1 MKNNRKLQII
11 TTTSLI
17 FTMTAAMAFKPT
29 LVLADEGMATAGQ
42 FTAGEIEEGEGTIA
56 APEQPADP
64 VVPETPAEPTPA
76 VPTTPAEQPETPVAP
91 TPTPEPEAP
100 VTPVNPSHPTE
111 ETPAPHQGN
120 NEATGFTIN
129 YVDENGNHIYDSI
142 HSTETNPEPKEISG
156 YRFKEKV
163 ESANEVNFI
172 YSLVKYYST
181 RWEDADGNVLK
192 PYTIAEEI
200 GPQEE
205 FDGYHFDHKE
215 VDDNG
220 NVLYIFAKDTEAASN
235 NKESSTTKH
244 VEIETGVRGNLLLSF
259 ATTIASLLTAGYLL
273 VKKSTK

>member
-1 MKNNRKLQII
+1 MKNNKKLQII

-17 FTMTAAMAFKPT
+17 FTMTAAMALKPT
-29 LVLADEGMATAGQ
+29 FVLADEGMATAGQ

-56 APEQPADP
+56 TPEQPADP
-64 VVPETPAEPTPA
+64 VAPEETLVEPTPA
-76 VPTTPAEQPETPVAP
+76 VPIPTPVPDTPVAP

-100 VTPVNPSHPTE
+100 VTPANPSQPTE
-111 ETPAPHQGN
+111 ETPAPHQGS
-120 NEATGFTIN
+120 NEAAGFTIN

-163 ESANEVNFI
+163 ESANEVNFV

-181 RWEDADGNVLK
+181 RWEDVDGNVLQ

-200 GPQEE
+200 GSQGE
-205 FDGYHFDHKE
+205 FNGYHFDHKD

-220 NVLYIFAKDTEAASN
+220 NVLYVFAKDAEAASN
-235 NKESSTTKH
+235 NKETKH
-244 VEIETGVRGNLLLSF
+244 AESETGVRGNLVLSF
-259 ATTIASLLTAGYLL
+259 VTTIASLVTAGYLF
-273 VKKSTK
+273 VKNSKK

>member
-1 MKNNRKLQII
+1 MKNNKKLQIV

-17 FTMTAAMAFKPT
+17 FAMTAAMALKPT

-56 APEQPADP
+56 APEQPTDP
-64 VVPETPAEPTPA
+64 VTPEEIPAEPTPA
-76 VPTTPAEQPETPVAP
+76 VPTPTPEPETPVA
-91 TPTPEPEAP
+91 PTPEPEAP
-100 VTPVNPSHPTE
+100 VTPVNPSQPTE

-129 YVDENGNHIYDSI
+129 YVDENGNHIFDSI
-142 HSTETNPEPKEISG
+142 HSTETSPEPKEISG

-163 ESANEVNFI
+163 ESANEVNFV

-181 RWEDADGNVLK
+181 RWEDTDGNVLQ

-200 GPQEE
+200 GPQGE
-205 FDGYHFDHKE
+205 FEGYHFDRKE

-220 NVLYIFAKDTEAASN
+220 NVLYIFEKNTEAASN
-235 NKESSTTKH
+235 NKVNGSTAKH
-244 VEIETGVRGNLLLSF
+244 AEIETGVRGNLVLSF
-259 ATTIASLLTAGYLL
+259 VTTITSLVMAGYLL
-273 VKKSTK
+273 VKKSTKQ

>member
-1 MKNNRKLQII
+1 MKNNRKLQIV

-17 FTMTAAMAFKPT
+17 FTMTAAMALKPT

-56 APEQPADP
+56 APEQPSDP

-76 VPTTPAEQPETPVAP
+76 VPTPTPEPETPVTP

-100 VTPVNPSHPTE
+100 VTPANPSHPTE
-111 ETPAPHQGN
+111 ETSTPNQGN

-129 YVDENGNHIYDSI
+129 YVDENGNHIYDSV

-156 YRFKEKV
+156 YCFKEKV
-163 ESANEVNFI
+163 ESANEVNFV

-181 RWEDADGNVLK
+181 RWEDVDGNVLQ
-192 PYTIAEEI
+192 PYTISEEI
-200 GPQEE
+200 GPQGE
-205 FDGYHFDHKE
+205 FNGYHLDHKD
-215 VDDNG
+215 VDENG
-220 NVLYIFAKDTEAASN
+220 NVLYVFAKDTEAASN
-235 NKESSTTKH
+235 NKATKH
-244 VEIETGVRGNLLLSF
+244 TEIETGVRGNMVLSF
-259 ATTIASLLTAGYLL
+259 VTTIASLLTAGYLL

>member
-1 MKNNRKLQII
+1 MKDNKKLQIV

-17 FTMTAAMAFKPT
+17 FTMTAAMALKPT

-42 FTAGEIEEGEGTIA
+42 FTAGEVEEGEGTIA
-56 APEQPADP
+56 APEQPTDP
-64 VVPETPAEPTPA
+64 VAPEEIPAEPTPSA
-76 VPTTPAEQPETPVAP
+76 PTPTPEPETPVA
-91 TPTPEPEAP
+91 PTPEPEAP
-100 VTPVNPSHPTE
+100 VTPANPSHPTE

-142 HSTETNPEPKEISG
+142 HSAEANPEPKEISG

-163 ESANEVNFI
+163 ESANEVNFV

-181 RWEDADGNVLK
+181 RWEDVDGNVLQ

-200 GPQEE
+200 KPQGE
-205 FDGYHFDHKE
+205 FDGYHFDHKD

-220 NVLYIFAKDTEAASN
+220 NVLYVFARDTEAASN
-235 NKESSTTKH
+235 NKATKH
-244 VEIETGVRGNLLLSF
+244 AEIETGVRGNLLLSF
-259 ATTIASLLTAGYLL
+259 VTTIASLLTAGYLL
-273 VKKSTK
+273 VKNSKKQ

>member
-17 FTMTAAMAFKPT
+17 FTMTAMALKPT
-29 LVLADEGMATAGQ
+29 FVLADEGMATAGQ

-56 APEQPADP
+56 APEQPAEP
-64 VVPETPAEPTPA
+64 VAPETPAEPTPA
-76 VPTTPAEQPETPVAP
+76 VPT
-91 TPTPEPEAP
+91 PTPEPEAP
-100 VTPVNPSHPTE
+100 VTPANPSQPTG
-111 ETPAPHQGN
+111 ETPAPHQGS

-129 YVDENGNHIYDSI
+129 YVDENGNHIYDSA

-163 ESANEVNFI
+163 ESANEVNFV

-181 RWEDADGNVLK
+181 RWEDVDGNVLK

-200 GPQEE
+200 GPQGE
-205 FDGYHFDHKE
+205 FNGYHFDRKE

-220 NVLYIFAKDTEAASN
+220 NVLYIFAKDTEEKVA
-235 NKESSTTKH
+235 TKH

-259 ATTIASLLTAGYLL
+259 VTTIASLLTAGYLL
-273 VKKSTK
+273 VKNSKKQ

>member
-1 MKNNRKLQII
+1 MKNNKKLQVI

-17 FTMTAAMAFKPT
+17 FTMTAAMALKPT

-56 APEQPADP
+56 ASEQPADP

-76 VPTTPAEQPETPVAP
+76 VPTPTPEPETPVAP
-91 TPTPEPEAP
+91 TPTPESEAP
-100 VTPVNPSHPTE
+100 VTPANPAQPTE
-111 ETPAPHQGN
+111 ETPAPNQGN
-120 NEATGFTIN
+120 NETTGFTIN

-163 ESANEVNFI
+163 ESANEVNFV
-172 YSLVKYYST
+172 YSIVKYYST
-181 RWEDADGNVLK
+181 RWEDVDGNVLQ

-200 GPQEE
+200 GPQGE
-205 FDGYHFDHKE
+205 FDGYHFDRKE

-220 NVLYIFAKDTEAASN
+220 NVLYVFAKNTEVASN
-235 NKESSTTKH
+235 NKATKH
-244 VEIETGVRGNLLLSF
+244 AEIETGVRGNLVLSF
-259 ATTIASLLTAGYLL
+259 VTTIASLLTAGYLL
-273 VKKSTK
+273 VKNSKK

>member
-11 TTTSLI
+11 TTTPLI
-17 FTMTAAMAFKPT
+17 FAMTAAMALKPT
-29 LVLADEGMATAGQ
+29 LVIADEGMATAGQ

-76 VPTTPAEQPETPVAP
+76 VPSTPTEQPETPAAP

-100 VTPVNPSHPTE
+100 VTPVNPSQPTE

-156 YRFKEKV
+156 YKFKEKV
-163 ESANEVNFI
+163 ESANEVNFV

-181 RWEDADGNVLK
+181 RWEDVDGNVLK

-200 GPQEE
+200 GSQGE
-205 FDGYHFDHKE
+205 FEGYHFDHKE
-215 VDDNG
+215 VDDNR
-220 NVLYIFAKDTEAASN
+220 NVLYIFAKDTETASN
-235 NKESSTTKH
+235 NKATKH
-244 VEIETGVRGNLLLSF
+244 AEIETGVRGNLLLSF
-259 ATTIASLLTAGYLL
+259 VTTIASLLTAGYLL

>member
-17 FTMTAAMAFKPT
+17 FTMTAAMALKPT

-56 APEQPADP
+56 APEQPDDS

-76 VPTTPAEQPETPVAP
+76 VPTPTPEPDTPVAP

-100 VTPVNPSHPTE
+100 VTPANPSQPTG
-111 ETPAPHQGN
+111 ETPAPNQGN
-120 NEATGFTIN
+120 SEAAGFTIN

-163 ESANEVNFI
+163 KSANEVNFV

-181 RWEDADGNVLK
+181 RWEDTDGNVLK

-200 GPQEE
+200 GPQGE
-205 FDGYHFDHKE
+205 FDGYHLDHKD

-220 NVLYIFAKDTEAASN
+220 NVLYVFAKDAEAASN
-235 NKESSTTKH
+235 SKATKH
-244 VEIETGVRGNLLLSF
+244 TEIETGVRGNLALSF
-259 ATTIASLLTAGYLL
+259 VTTIASLLTAGYLL
-273 VKKSTK
+273 VKNSKKQ

>member
-17 FTMTAAMAFKPT
+17 FTMTAAMALKPT

-76 VPTTPAEQPETPVAP
+76 VLPTPTPVPDTPVAP

-100 VTPVNPSHPTE
+100 VTPANQSQPTG

-120 NEATGFTIN
+120 SEATGFTIN
-129 YVDENGNHIYDSI
+129 YVDENGNHIYDSV
-142 HSTETNPEPKEISG
+142 HSIETNPEPKEISG
-156 YRFKEKV
+156 YKFKEKV
-163 ESANEVNFI
+163 ESANEVNFV

-181 RWEDADGNVLK
+181 RWEDVDGNVLK
-192 PYTIAEEI
+192 PYTISEEI
-200 GPQEE
+200 GPQGE

-220 NVLYIFAKDTEAASN
+220 NVLYIFAKDAEAASN
-235 NKESSTTKH
+235 NKATKH
-244 VEIETGVRGNLLLSF
+244 TEIETGVRGNLVLSF
-259 ATTIASLLTAGYLL
+259 VTTIASILTAGYLL
-273 VKKSTK
+273 VKNSKKQ

>member
-1 MKNNRKLQII
+1 MANRKLQII

-17 FTMTAAMAFKPT
+17 FTMTAAMALKPT

-42 FTAGEIEEGEGTIA
+42 FTAGEVEEGEGTIA
-56 APEQPADP
+56 APEQPTDP
-64 VVPETPAEPTPA
+64 VVPEETPA
-76 VPTTPAEQPETPVAP
+76 VPATPTEQTETPVAP

-100 VTPVNPSHPTE
+100 VTPANQSQPTE

-120 NEATGFTIN
+120 NEAAGFTIN

-142 HSTETNPEPKEISG
+142 HSTEANPEPKEISG
-156 YRFKEKV
+156 YKFKEKV
-163 ESANEVNFI
+163 ESANEVNFV

-181 RWEDADGNVLK
+181 RWEDVDGNVLK

-200 GPQEE
+200 GSQGE

-220 NVLYIFAKDTEAASN
+220 NVLYVFAKNTEEKVA
-235 NKESSTTKH
+235 TKH
-244 VEIETGVRGNLLLSF
+244 TEIETGVRGNLVLSF

-273 VKKSTK
+273 VKNSKK

>member
-1 MKNNRKLQII
+1 MKNNRKLQVI
-11 TTTSLI
+11 TTTSLVFAI
-17 FTMTAAMAFKPT
+17 TAAMVLKPT

-56 APEQPADP
+56 APEQPTDP
-64 VVPETPAEPTPA
+64 VAPEEIPAEPTPA
-76 VPTTPAEQPETPVAP
+76 VPTPTPVPDTPVAP

-129 YVDENGNHIYDSI
+129 YVDENENHIYDSI

-156 YRFKEKV
+156 YKFKEKV
-163 ESANEVNFI
+163 ESANEVNFV

-181 RWEDADGNVLK
+181 RWEDTDGNVLK

-200 GPQEE
+200 GPQGE

-215 VDDNG
+215 ADDNG
-220 NVLYIFAKDTEAASN
+220 NVLYVFVKDAEAASN
-235 NKESSTTKH
+235 NKATRHS
-244 VEIETGVRGNLLLSF
+244 EIETGVRGNLVLSF
-259 ATTIASLLTAGYLL
+259 VTTVVSLVMAGYLL
-273 VKKSTK
+273 VKKSTKQ

>member
-1 MKNNRKLQII
+1 MKNNKKLQII

-17 FTMTAAMAFKPT
+17 FTMTTAMALKPT

-64 VVPETPAEPTPA
+64 VVPEETPAEPTPA
-76 VPTTPAEQPETPVAP
+76 VPTPTPVPDTPVAP

-100 VTPVNPSHPTE
+100 VTPANPAQPTE

-129 YVDENGNHIYDSI
+129 YVDENGNHIYDSA
-142 HSTETNPEPKEISG
+142 HSTEANPEPREISG
-156 YRFKEKV
+156 YRFKEKI
-163 ESANEVNFI
+163 ESANEVNFV

-181 RWEDADGNVLK
+181 RWEDVDGNVLK

-200 GPQEE
+200 GPQGE
-205 FDGYHFDHKE
+205 FDGYHLEHKE
-215 VDDNG
+215 ADDNG
-220 NVLYIFAKDTEAASN
+220 NVLYVFAKDTETASN
-235 NKESSTTKH
+235 NKATKH
-244 VEIETGVRGNLLLSF
+244 AEIETGVRGNLVLSF
-259 ATTIASLLTAGYLL
+259 VTTIASLLTAGYLL